1 MPAMDDVL
9 RALSA
14 PRRRQILH
22 LVRDREMTA
31 GSIAARFDV
40 TRPAISEHLRVLRE
54 SGLVSERRDGVR
66 RFYRARPEAL
76 AEVRTFLEDFWDDR
90 LARLRLAAEAE
101 QRQEKDRHHGAA

>member
-1 MPAMDDVL
+1 MDDVL
-9 RALSA
+9 RALCA

-22 LVRDREMTA
+22 LVRHREMTA

-76 AEVRTFLEDFWDDR
+76 AEVRNFLEDFWDDG
-90 LARLRLAAEAE
+90 LGRLRRAAEAE
-101 QRQEKDRHHGAA
+101 QRQEKDSRHGAA